1 MSDISTRN
9 RSNRNRGAAAE
20 RELARWI
27 RDELGIDVARNLKQ
41 FQKSQEGDLTPVGPF
56 LIECKYHARLN
67 VREWWKQAVEQAKKA
82 NAVPVVA
89 YKVARKGWRFVLP
102 MDFRGVDL
110 ATGAPTLCW
119 QREFE
124 YTMDVGPAC
133 FALIVRE
140 AL

>member
-1 MSDISTRN
+1 MIDVSARG

-27 RDELGIDVARNLKQ
+27 RDELGVEVSRNLKQ
-41 FQKSQEGDLTPVGPF
+41 YQRTQEGDLTPLGPF
-56 LIECKYHARLN
+56 LLEVKYHARLN
-67 VREWWKQAVEQAKKA
+67 VRDWWKQAVESAKKA
-82 NAVPVVA
+82 NSVPVVA

-102 MDFRGVDL
+102 YTAFGGVHGMWC
-110 ATGAPTLCW
+110 GAW
-119 QREFE
+119 RYDYE

-133 FALIVRE
+133 FAMIVRE

>member
-1 MSDISTRN
+1 MSDASARG

-41 FQKSQEGDLTPVGPF
+41 MQQAQEGDLTPVGPF

-67 VREWWKQAVEQAKKA
+67 VKDWWRQAVEQAKKA
-82 NAVPVVA
+82 GAIPVVA

-102 MDFRGVDL
+102 VSRPEGQWYNMAWL
-110 ATGAPTLCW
+110 Y
-119 QREFE
+119 EYE
-124 YTMDVGPAC
+124 YTIDVGPAC
-133 FALIVRE
+133 FAMIVRE
-140 AL
+140 SL

>member
-1 MSDISTRN
+1 VTDASARG

-27 RDELGIDVARNLKQ
+27 KDELGVEVSRNLKQ
-41 FQKSQEGDLTPVGPF
+41 YQRTQEGDLTPLGPF
-56 LIECKYHARLN
+56 LLEVKYHARVN
-67 VREWWKQAVEQAKKA
+67 VRDWWRQAVESAKKA
-82 NAVPVVA
+82 GAIPVVA

-102 MDFRGVDL
+102 YSLPPETWRYDY
-110 ATGAPTLCW
+110 
-119 QREFE
+119 E

-140 AL
+140 SL

>member
-1 MSDISTRN
+1 MSDASARG

-27 RDELGIDVARNLKQ
+27 RDELGIDTSRQLKQ
-41 FQKSQEGDLTPVGPF
+41 YQQAQHFDLTPVGPF
-56 LIECKYHARLN
+56 GIEAKYHARIN
-67 VREWWKQAVEQAKKA
+67 VKDWWKQAVVSAKA
-82 NAVPVVA
+82 SSLIPVVA

-102 MDFRGVDL
+102 YTTNIPGPAQSWRYDY
-110 ATGAPTLCW
+110 
-119 QREFE
+119 E

-140 AL
+140 SL